1 MYEEFMLQGIPEV
14 STSLAAAIVFPLSST
29 MSPAAIELSLA
40 QRGLWPPLML

>member
-1 MYEEFMLQGIPEV
+1 MLQGISEV
-14 STSLAAAIVFPLSST
+14 STGLAATIAFPLSST